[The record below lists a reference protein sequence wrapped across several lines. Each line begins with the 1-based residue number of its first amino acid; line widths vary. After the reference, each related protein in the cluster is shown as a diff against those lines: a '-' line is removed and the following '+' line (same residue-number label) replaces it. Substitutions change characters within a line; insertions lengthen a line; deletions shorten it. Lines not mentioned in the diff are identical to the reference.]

1 MTKKEQKQM
10 LQNTIINC
18 NKHIYT
24 IIYCNKFIYNTIVS
38 ILIFK
43 YNIGMSIRKI
53 KKSYISS
60 TGYFKSYKNNKQI
73 AFESILER
81 DFYMMLEYDNDV
93 DSYSE
98 QPFRLYYELFGKRT
112 RYTPDTLVKY
122 NSGSEKIF
130 EVKYQKDILADIDLQ
145 AKLKILK
152 DVIPEQKSLPFEVF
166 TDEHINDTY
175 LKNAKFIYSFAFIPK
190 NIAFTVTIQSLITQH
205 SSGITVKQILEKI
218 SSNKSTHLLYIPY
231 IWSEVFQHTNLV
243 NMYQK
248 LTMNTI
254 IQGEIS

>member
-10 LQNTIINC
+10 ERNTIINC
-18 NKHIYT
+18 NKHIIT
-24 IIYCNKFIYNTIVS
+24 IIYCNKFTYDTIVS

-93 DSYSE
+93 ESYSE

-112 RYTPDTLVKY
+112 RYTPDTFVKY
-122 NSGSEKIF
+122 INGSEKIF
-130 EVKYQKDILADIDLQ
+130 EVKYQKEILEDIDLQ

-152 DVIPEQKSLPFEVF
+152 NVIAEQKSLPFEVF
-166 TDEHINDTY
+166 TDEHINDIY
-175 LKNAKFIYSFAFIPK
+175 LNNAKFIYSFAFIPK
-190 NIAFTVTIQSLITQH
+190 NINLTSNIKSIINQNKN
-205 SSGITVKQILEKI
+205 GITAKHILETI
-218 SSNKSTHLLYIPY
+218 SSKKSTHLLYIPY
-231 IWSEVFQHTNLV
+231 IWGEVFKHTNLV

-254 IQGEIS
+254 LQGEIS